1 MIRVN
6 LLPHRELRRR
16 RQQKQF
22 FTLLGG
28 VIALGAAIWLLVH
41 TSLANKY
48 EDQLARNKYLQGE
61 IAKLDKEIEDIRKLR
76 EMTASL
82 LARKKVVETLQTNRS
97 EVVYLLD
104 ELPRQLPDGIYLK
117 GIKQQGPRVTINGYT
132 QSQARVSTLMRNL
145 EGSPHLENANL
156 VEIKAVNQ
164 PGSRVNEFS
173 LNVNITRPKE
183 EIEEKSA
190 KGAKPPAKSPAAK
203 SAAKKAKP

>member
-1 MIRVN
+1 MIRIN

-22 FTLLGG
+22 FITLGG
-28 VIALGAAIWLLVH
+28 VIALAAAIWLLVH
-41 TSLANKY
+41 TTLTNTY
-48 EDQLARNKYLQGE
+48 EDQLGRNKCLQNE
-61 IAKLDKEIEDIRKLR
+61 IVKLDKEIEDIKKLR

-117 GIKQQGPRVTINGYT
+117 GIKQQGALVTINGYT

-145 EGSPHLENANL
+145 EGSPYLENANL
-156 VEIKAVNQ
+156 VEIKAVTQ
-164 PGSRVNEFS
+164 PGSRVNEFT

-183 EIEEKSA
+183 DIEEKGA
-190 KGAKPPAKSPAAK
+190 KASKPPAAK
-203 SAAKKAKP
+203 NKP